1 MRTGLGVASIRQSFL
16 ENLFYLMGRFPEVAT
31 PHDLYMAL
39 AYTVRDRLLLR
50 WVNSSATYLQTR
62 ARTVC
67 YLSAEFMLG
76 PQLGVN
82 LVNLGIRA
90 EVEEAM
96 RELGLKLDELADRE
110 EEPGLGNGGLGRLA
124 ACYLDSLATLQIPAI
139 GYGIRYEFGIFD
151 QRIEDGW
158 QVEVADNWL
167 RLGNPWE
174 IQRPEI
180 AFEIGL
186 GGYVE
191 HANGDGRFRAVWK
204 PERTVRGT
212 ACDTPILGYRVNTA
226 NFLRLW
232 RAEAHE
238 ALDIRSFNQG
248 DYARA
253 VEQKVSS
260 ETISKVLYPN
270 DEALAGKRLRLSQ
283 QYFMVSCTLRD
294 MLRIFQQ
301 ADRDVRG
308 FAGKYVVQLNDTHPS
323 IAVAEL
329 MRLLVDDHD
338 LTWDEAWR
346 VTTRTFAYTN
356 HTLLPEALERW
367 PVSLLADLLPRHIE
381 IIYEINRRF
390 LEEVKKRFPNDEA
403 RVRRMSLIDE
413 SGKRSVRMALL
424 AVVGSFCVNGVAA
437 LHSELLRHDVLGDFY
452 EMWPEKFLNVTN
464 GVTPRRFVIEANPG
478 LSSLLCSRIG
488 SGWARDL
495 SELRKLEG
503 FENDPALRAAFRAS
517 KLENKQ
523 RFAAHIKEQLGVV
536 LDPNSLFDVQAK
548 RIHEYKRQHLNLLH
562 VITLYNRLR
571 RGQAVGTTPRTVIFA
586 GKAAPGYRMA
596 KLVIRLV
603 HGVAEA
609 VAADPIARQ
618 SLSVLFFPDF
628 NVKNAQRLYPAADLS
643 EQISTA
649 GKEASGTGNMKFMM
663 NGAVTIG
670 TLDGANVE
678 ILEEVGK
685 ESFFLFGMT
694 TDQVK
699 RRWAEGYDPRA
710 IYRADGE
717 LAEAIDQIASGAFSR
732 GDREIFAPLVN
743 ELLGRDSY
751 LVLGD
756 YADYVRCQAEVSEAY
771 ADVERW
777 TTMALRNVARSGKFS
792 SDRSIG
798 EYVEKIWKVSP
809 THVSLDLL
817 PEEVVEI
824 DDVLPTQ
831 RPPGVEPL

>member
-1 MRTGLGVASIRQSFL
+1 MRTGLGVGSIRQSFL

-90 EVEEAM
+90 EVAEALS
-96 RELGLKLDELADRE
+96 ELGLDLDELLERE

-151 QRIEDGW
+151 QTIEDGW
-158 QVEVADNWL
+158 QVEIADNWL

-174 IQRPEI
+174 IPRPEI
-180 AFEIGL
+180 GFEVGL
-186 GGYVE
+186 GGYVDHE
-191 HANGDGRFRAVWK
+191 SESGRFRAVWK
-204 PERTVRGT
+204 PERTVRGV

-248 DYARA
+248 DYTRA

-301 ADRDVRG
+301 ADHDVRG
-308 FAGKYVVQLNDTHPS
+308 FADKYVLQLNDTHPS
-323 IAVAEL
+323 VAVAEL
-329 MRLLVDDHD
+329 MRLLVDVHD
-338 LTWDEAWR
+338 LTWDEAWA
-346 VTTRTFAYTN
+346 VTTKTFAYTN

-367 PVSLLADLLPRHIE
+367 PVSLFSELLPRHIE

-390 LEEVKKRFPNDEA
+390 LEEVRKRFPGDEA
-403 RVRRMSLIDE
+403 RIRRMSLIDE
-413 SGKRSVRMALL
+413 SGERSVRMAHL
-424 AVVGSFCVNGVAA
+424 AVVASFAVNGVAA

-464 GVTPRRFVIEANPG
+464 GVTPRRFLIEANPG
-478 LSSLLCSRIG
+478 LASLLCGRIG
-488 SGWARDL
+488 NNWAKDL
-495 SELRKLEG
+495 SELKRLEP
-503 FENDPALRAAFRAS
+503 FEHDPELRAAFRAT
-517 KLENKQ
+517 KLDNKK
-523 RFAAHIKEQLGVV
+523 RFAALLKDRLGVV
-536 LDPNSLFDVQAK
+536 VDPRSLFDVQAK

-562 VITLYNRLR
+562 TITLFNRLR
-571 RGQAVGTTPRTVIFA
+571 RGQTAGITPRTVIFA

-596 KLVIRLV
+596 KLIIRLV

-618 SLSVLFFPDF
+618 SLSVVFFPDF

-663 NGAVTIG
+663 NGALTIG

-694 TDQVK
+694 TDEVK

-710 IYRADGE
+710 IYRSDPE
-717 LAEAIDQIASGAFSR
+717 LAEAIDQIASGVFSR
-732 GDREIFAPLVN
+732 GDREVFAPLVN

-751 LVLGD
+751 MVLGD
-756 YADYVRCQAEVSEAY
+756 YADYVRCQADVSAAY
-771 ADVERW
+771 TDEERW

-792 SDRSIG
+792 SDRSIR
-798 EYVEKIWKVSP
+798 EYVEKIWKVSTTP
-809 THVSLDLL
+809 VALALL

-824 DDVLPTQ
+824 DDILPTR
-831 RPPGVEPL
+831 RPPGLDPL